1 MKRIWLTVLVP
12 IALSL
17 AALRMSAATEI
28 ACVGKPESAIDAD
41 GRFNGESNGEATTAG
56 CDSVDSSDQSSQVG
70 FDRVNYCGDV
80 QSLSYALE
88 PSRSALLSL
97 GLASQAV
104 TVDQVTD
111 VKPLIRR
118 KPP

>member
-1 MKRIWLTVLVP
+1 MNRIWLTVLVP

-41 GRFNGESNGEATTAG
+41 GRFNGESIREATIAG
-56 CDSVDSSDQSSQVG
+56 CDSLHSSDHNSQVG
-70 FDRVNYCGDV
+70 FDRVNYFGDV
-80 QSLSYALE
+80 QSLSCALE
-88 PSRSALLSL
+88 PSGSALLSL
-97 GLASQAV
+97 GLASQAI
-104 TVDQVTD
+104 TFDQVSD